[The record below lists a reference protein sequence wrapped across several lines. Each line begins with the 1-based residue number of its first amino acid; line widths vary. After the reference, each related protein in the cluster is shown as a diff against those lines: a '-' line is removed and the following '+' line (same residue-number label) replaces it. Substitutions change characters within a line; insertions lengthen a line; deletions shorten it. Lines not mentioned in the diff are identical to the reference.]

1 MTQEQIELYGK
12 LSKEKESFEKFIDCL
27 DNEGYD
33 VSAALYTI
41 YLCRDIVFKV
51 KNEAFKKE
59 VCDIARKYLKNI
71 NKQIE
76 EL

>member
-1 MTQEQIELYGK
+1 MTQEQIKLYGK

-27 DNEGYD
+27 EKEGYD
-33 VSAALYTI
+33 VSAALYNI
-41 YLCRDIVFKV
+41 VLFRDIVFNV

-59 VCDIARKYLKNI
+59 VCDIARKYLDDI
-71 NKQIE
+71 NKKIE